1 MDERD
6 KKIAE
11 LEEIIVALRAEV
23 VALISENKEL
33 HRRLGMNSGNSS
45 KPPSSDGL
53 RKKPAPQ
60 RLREGSGKKSGGQV
74 GHKGATLEFS
84 ATPDIIVHHLP
95 ETCVCGTDLS
105 QIMSESVPEKRQVF
119 DIPHPKIEITEHLLH
134 RKICPHCRAVNKAAA
149 PASAP
154 APVNYGEN
162 VRSYAVYLQHGQLL
176 PEDRL
181 AQLFDDVFGL
191 KIAPRTLVSYGEHM
205 AETLAPWQDN
215 LQTALNH
222 APVRHAD
229 ETGFR
234 IGGKTAWLHSL
245 STTQATLYRP
255 GPKRGAIPSGLAG
268 GVLVH
273 DHWRPYFALEGVQHA
288 LCGAHLLREIKA
300 LMQENEPWAAPM
312 YRHLQRLSRLVKRP
326 LSDHTKARFFRVYD
340 ATLQRG
346 LAYHEALPEFC
357 KITPKRGKKPKR
369 PGHNLLIRLRDY
381 NMDVLRCL
389 ENPAVPFTNN
399 LAERDIRMMKV
410 KQKISGGFRCLKG
423 AQTFATIRS
432 LLSTAAKQNLN
443 LLQTIKN
450 SFSGQPPPIRV

>member
-6 KKIAE
+6 AK
-11 LEEIIVALRAEV
+11 IVALEMKV
-23 VALISENKEL
+23 LALEEEIAALK
-33 HRRLGMNSGNSS
+33 RRLGLNSGNSS

-60 RLREGSGKKSGGQV
+60 NLREGSGKTSGGQV
-74 GHKGATLEFS
+74 GHKGATLMMS

-105 QIMSESVPEKRQVF
+105 QITRESAPEKRQVF
-119 DIPHPKIEITEHLLH
+119 DIPLPKIEVTEHQLH

-149 PASAP
+149 PAGAP

-162 VRSYAVYLQHGQLL
+162 VTSYAVYLQHGQLL

-191 KIAPRTLVSYGEHM
+191 NIAPRTLVSYGEQL
-205 AETLAPWQDN
+205 AETLAPWQDT

-234 IGGKTAWLHSL
+234 IAGKTAWLHSL
-245 STTQATLYRP
+245 SSAAVTLYRAES
-255 GPKRGAIPSGLAG
+255 KRGAIPAGLAG

-273 DHWRPYFALEGVQHA
+273 DHFRPYFTLEGVQHA
-288 LCGAHLLREIKA
+288 LCGAHVLRELKA
-300 LMQENEPWAAPM
+300 LMQEKEPWAARM

-326 LSDHTKARFFRVYD
+326 VSRHAQVRFVRLYD
-340 ATLQRG
+340 AIVRRG
-346 LAYHEALPEFC
+346 LAFHEAQPPFAQ
-357 KITPKRGKKPKR
+357 KPKAGKTAKR
-369 PGHNLLIRLRDY
+369 IGHNLLIRLRDFK
-381 NMDVLRCL
+381 DAVLRCL
-389 ENPAVPFTNN
+389 FDPSVPFTNN

-410 KQKISGGFRCLKG
+410 KQKISGGFRTLNG
-423 AQTFATIRS
+423 AQTFATLRS

-450 SFSGQPPPIRV
+450 AFAGQPPPIPV

>member
-6 KKIAE
+6 KKIAVLERIIVQQQERIGQLSEKISE
-11 LEEIIVALRAEV
+11 LE
-23 VALISENKEL
+23 
-33 HRRLGMNSGNSS
+33 RRLGLNSGNSS

-60 RLREGSGKKSGGQV
+60 NLREGSGKRSGGQV
-74 GHKGATLEFS
+74 GHKGATLAFS
-84 ATPDIIVHHLP
+84 ATPDIILHHLP
-95 ETCVCGTDLS
+95 ETCVCGADL
-105 QIMSESVPEKRQVF
+105 QPIMPESHSEKRQVF
-119 DIPHPKIEITEHLLH
+119 DIPLPKIEVTEHRLH
-134 RKICPHCRAVNKAAA
+134 RKICPNCRAVNKAAA
-149 PASAP
+149 PASVP

-162 VRSYAVYLQHGQLL
+162 VKSYAVYLQHGQLL

-191 KIAPRTLVSYGEHM
+191 KIAPRTLVAYGEQL
-205 AETLAPWQDN
+205 AETLAPWQDT

-234 IGGKTAWLHSL
+234 IAGKTAWLHSL
-245 STTQATLYRP
+245 SSAAVTLYRAET
-255 GPKRGAIPSGLAG
+255 KRGAIPSGLAG

-273 DHWRPYFALEGVQHA
+273 DHFRPYFTLDGVQHA
-288 LCGAHLLREIKA
+288 LCGAHLLRELKA
-300 LMQENEPWAAPM
+300 LMQEKEPWAARM

-326 LSDHTKARFFRVYD
+326 VSRHAQVRFVRLYD
-340 ATLQRG
+340 AIVRCG
-346 LAYHEALPEFC
+346 LAFHEAQPPFAQ
-357 KITPKRGKKPKR
+357 KPKAGKTAKR
-369 PGHNLLIRLRDY
+369 IGHNLLIRLRDFK
-381 NMDVLRCL
+381 DAVLRCL
-389 ENPAVPFTNN
+389 FDSSVPFTNN

-410 KQKISGGFRCLKG
+410 KQKISGGFRCLNG
-423 AQTFATIRS
+423 AQTFATLRS

-450 SFSGQPPPIRV
+450 AFAGQPPPIPV